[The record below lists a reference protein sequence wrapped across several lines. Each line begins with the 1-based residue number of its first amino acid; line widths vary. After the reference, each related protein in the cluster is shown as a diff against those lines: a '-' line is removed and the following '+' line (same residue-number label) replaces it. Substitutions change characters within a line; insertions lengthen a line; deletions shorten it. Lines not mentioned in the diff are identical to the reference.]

1 MAIEDRIGT
10 DIDYNKD
17 KIEVEGDPLEII
29 QEGQEAVV
37 TDFVEDSE
45 GNMQPMDDTPNQEE
59 GHDSN
64 LALYLS
70 DEQLDNIS
78 IDLMTSIKDDQTSR
92 EDWETQYTKGLD
104 LLGFKYEERTRP
116 FRGASAVTHP
126 VLSEA
131 AVQFQSQA
139 YKELLPASGPV
150 KTQIIG
156 QSNEALEEQA
166 QRVRDYMNYQITYVM
181 EDYETETDQMLFYLP
196 LAGSA
201 FRKIFYDTTEEKAR
215 SQFVPAEDLVVPYGA
230 SYLDDAIRS

>member
-37 TDFVEDSE
+37 TDFVEASE
-45 GNMQPMDDTPNQEE
+45 GNMQPMDESPNQEE

-139 YKELLPASGPV
+139 YKEKLPARGPV
-150 KTQIIG
+150 
-156 QSNEALEEQA
+156 
-166 QRVRDYMNYQITYVM
+166 
-181 EDYETETDQMLFYLP
+181 
-196 LAGSA
+196 
-201 FRKIFYDTTEEKAR
+201 
-215 SQFVPAEDLVVPYGA
+215 
-230 SYLDDAIRS
+230 